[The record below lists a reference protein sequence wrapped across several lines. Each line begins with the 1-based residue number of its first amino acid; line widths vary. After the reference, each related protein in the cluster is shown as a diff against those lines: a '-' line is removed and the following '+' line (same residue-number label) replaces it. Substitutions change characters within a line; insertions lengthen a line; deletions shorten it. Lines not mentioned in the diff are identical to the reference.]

1 MSAKYN
7 FDKQELKGVGK
18 VVIYTAV
25 SSALG
30 VIAMYLLK
38 VETAS
43 AGTFLALIVPSI
55 NTVIYAIQK
64 FLENKTKEIESSK

>member
-7 FDKQELKGVGK
+7 FDKKEIKGVGK

-38 VETAS
+38 VETANV
-43 AGTFLALIVPSI
+43 GTFLALIVPSI

-64 FLENKTKEIESSK
+64 FLKNNIEEIEGNK